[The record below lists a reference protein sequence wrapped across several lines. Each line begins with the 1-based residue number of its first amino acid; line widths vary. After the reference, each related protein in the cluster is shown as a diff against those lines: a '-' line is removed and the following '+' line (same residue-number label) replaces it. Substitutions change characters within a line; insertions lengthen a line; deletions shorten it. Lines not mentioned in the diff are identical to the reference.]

1 MNRKNRSALS
11 AIGAVG
17 AGLVLI
23 RLTRGNATD
32 TRTNVPGPGGPR
44 WLQTVHFLARPTSFL
59 ERNQRK
65 HGDTFA
71 GHLAGLGR
79 GRMIVVSDPATIEE
93 VFKSDPY
100 VLQAGRAAAGT
111 ITPIAGSN
119 SLLVLDAPK
128 HLEDRRLMSPPFH
141 GERMRT
147 YESVMVEETHRS
159 MAGWPHGEPFEL
171 REKMAD
177 ITLDV
182 ILRAVFGMERSAAYD
197 ELRAAL
203 LAMVQ
208 NDSAVSLGLMVPGLR
223 RDIGPWRK
231 WSAFERAVEH
241 GNTLIFAEIA
251 RRRESDEISDRV
263 DILSMLMEADREDGS
278 KMSDQ
283 ELRDEL
289 ITLLLAGHETT
300 STGMAWTFELLFRH
314 PEAMEKLRA
323 SIQDGES
330 DYLEAVIYESLRLR
344 TVIPFVARVVSQPT
358 TIGGYDLE
366 IGDTVVPAVHLVHRR
381 ADIYPDPESFR
392 PERFLNTKPGT
403 YEWIPFGG
411 GMRRCIGASFATFE
425 MKTLIREILTHTEL
439 APASS
444 RPERVRRRAFTLVPN
459 HGTMTIQRDI

>member
-1 MNRKNRSALS
+1 MKTD
-11 AIGAVG
+11 GAVDSPISGG
-17 AGLVLI
+17 ATGGKVPK
-23 RLTRGNATD
+23 TRA
-32 TRTNVPGPGGPR
+32 NVPGPGGPR
-44 WLQTVHFLARPTSFL
+44 WLQSAHFLLRPTSFL

-65 HGDTFA
+65 YGDFFTA
-71 GHLAGLGR
+71 QLAGLGR

-100 VLQAGRAAAGT
+100 ALQAGRAAATT
-111 ITPIAGSN
+111 ITPIGGSN

-128 HLEDRRLMSPPFH
+128 HLEDRRLMLPPFH

-147 YESVMVEETHRS
+147 YESVMVEETRRS
-159 MAGWPHGEPFEL
+159 VTDWPHGKPFEL

-182 ILRAVFGMERSAAYD
+182 ILRAVFGMERSEAYD
-197 ELRAAL
+197 DLRAAL

-231 WSAFERAVEH
+231 WSAFERAIEH
-241 GNTLIFAEIA
+241 GDTLIFAEIA
-251 RRRESDEISDRV
+251 RRRESDEESGRV
-263 DILSMLMEADREDGS
+263 DILSMLMDAEREDGS
-278 KMSDQ
+278 KMTDQ

-300 STGMAWTFELLFRH
+300 ATGLAWTFELLFRH
-314 PEAMEKLRA
+314 PEVMEKLRA
-323 SIQDGES
+323 SIWEGDE

-344 TVIPFVARVVSQPT
+344 TVIPFVARVVSEPT
-358 TIGGYDLE
+358 TIGGYRLE
-366 IGDTVVPAVHLVHRR
+366 RGDTVVPAVHLVHRR
-381 ADIYPDPESFR
+381 ADIYPDPDSFR
-392 PERFLNTKPGT
+392 PERFLNVKPGT

-411 GMRRCIGASFATFE
+411 GMRRCVGASFAIFE
-425 MKTLIREILTHTEL
+425 MKVLIREIMTYTDL

-459 HGTMTIQRDI
+459 HGTMAIQRD